1 MQLGTPPD
9 DDDAFK
15 QTPELDSCTA
25 LQLDWTSMPCKI
37 FRSKNKTLKGTMN
50 DDETRW
56 SVPTMLRSPHEENG
70 CR

>member
-25 LQLDWTSMPCKI
+25 LQLDWTSKPCKI
-37 FRSKNKTLKGTMN
+37 FRSKKENVKRN
-50 DDETRW
+50 
-56 SVPTMLRSPHEENG
+56 EE
-70 CR
+70 